1 MNENGGKNN
10 TILLT
15 VIAIATLLVVVTG
28 ATFAYFAAVVKGNDE
43 ATSIQITASQSGT
56 QISLEGA
63 EALDLTN
70 IYPRTEAW
78 ATKDITL
85 KNTPVAGSSTT
96 ATYTFYMNVDTN
108 SFEDGDLQF
117 TFTKKGET
125 ESTTKTKLGATGTKG
140 ETATS
145 IATGTV
151 NISTANEITYT
162 LKVYFV
168 DNPNKNQNPGE
179 GSKTARFYVSQTW
192 VENNQ

>member
-1 MNENGGKNN
+1 MNENGGKSS

-15 VIAIATLLVVVTG
+15 VIGIATLLVVVTG
-28 ATFAYFAAVVKGNDE
+28 ATFAYFAAIVNGTDN
-43 ATSIQITASQSGT
+43 ATSIQITASQNGT
-56 QISLEGA
+56 KISLEGG

-85 KNTPVAGSSTT
+85 KNDAVAESSTT

-125 ESTTKTKLGATGTKG
+125 ESTTKTKLGAAGTKG

-151 NISTANEITYT
+151 NIGTANVITYT

-179 GSKTARFYVSQTW
+179 GSKAAKFYVSQTW

>member
-1 MNENGGKNN
+1 
-10 TILLT
+10 
-15 VIAIATLLVVVTG
+15 
-28 ATFAYFAAVVKGNDE
+28 
-43 ATSIQITASQSGT
+43 
-56 QISLEGA
+56 
-63 EALDLTN
+63 
-70 IYPRTEAW
+70 
-78 ATKDITL
+78 
-85 KNTPVAGSSTT
+85 
-96 ATYTFYMNVDTN
+96 MNVDTN
-108 SFEDGDLQF
+108 SFETGDLQF

-125 ESTTKTKLGATGTKG
+125 ESTTKTNLGAAETKG

>member
-1 MNENGGKNN
+1 MNENGGKSS

-15 VIAIATLLVVVTG
+15 VIGIATLLVVVTG
-28 ATFAYFAAVVKGNDE
+28 ATFAYFAARVIGTDD
-43 ATSIQITASQSGT
+43 ATSIQITASENGT
-56 QISLEGA
+56 QISLEGG
-63 EALDLTN
+63 EALELTN

-85 KNTPVAGSSTT
+85 KNEGVAGTSTT

-117 TFTKKGET
+117 TFTEKGKT

-151 NISTANEITYT
+151 NISDDNVITYT

>member
-28 ATFAYFAAVVKGNDE
+28 ATFAYFAAVVKNNDE
-43 ATSIQITASQSGT
+43 ATSIQITASESGT
-56 QISLEGA
+56 QISLEGG

-85 KNTPVAGSSTT
+85 KNTQVAGSSTK

-125 ESTTKTKLGATGTKG
+125 ESTTKTNLGAAGTKG
-140 ETATS
+140 KTATS
-145 IATGTV
+145 IASGTV
-151 NISTANEITYT
+151 NISTANVITYT

>member
-1 MNENGGKNN
+1 MNENGGKSS

-15 VIAIATLLVVVTG
+15 VIGIATLLVVVTG
-28 ATFAYFAAVVKGNDE
+28 ATFAYFAAIVNGNDN
-43 ATSIQITASQSGT
+43 ATSIQITASESGT
-56 QISLEGA
+56 KITFEGG

-78 ATKDITL
+78 ATKDITI
-85 KNTPVAGSSTT
+85 KNDAVAGSSTT

-108 SFEDGDLQF
+108 SFETGDLQF

-125 ESTTKTKLGATGTKG
+125 ESTTKTNLGAAGTKG

-145 IATGTV
+145 IATGSV
-151 NISTANEITYT
+151 NISTANVITYT

-168 DNPNKNQNPGE
+168 DNPNKNQNPGN
-179 GSKTARFYVSQTW
+179 GSKTAKFYVSQTW